1 MEKIANIDRR
11 IIYILLVA
19 VIFIVLL
26 RPVGLA
32 IQVSSYTQKI
42 YDYVN
47 TVPEGS
53 YMWLGFDF
61 DASNIPELLPSAKV
75 MIRQAFD
82 RNIKIVAGGMWATA
96 GDMASLAFDAIAP
109 EYPNK
114 KYGVD
119 YINLGYRPGSS
130 ILLDQANQD
139 AWKAFTGVDYYGQSF
154 NSMPIM
160 QGFRSMKDA
169 KFIFACVGGS
179 PGYPEYLKATTG
191 PLNIPFMVACVSTD
205 VSGVMTYIL
214 SNQIISAFFGMKGG
228 GEYETLYGKPGAATA
243 GMDAQSFAHALII
256 IFIIVGNVGYLA
268 GKRKQ
273 LLRGGTTN
281 G

>member
-47 TVPEGS
+47 SVPEGS
-53 YMWLGFDF
+53 YMWLGFEF
-61 DASNIPELLPSAKV
+61 DASNIPELLPSAKI

-82 RNIKIVAGGMWATA
+82 RNIKIVSGGMWATA
-96 GDMASLAFDAIAP
+96 GDMANLAFDAITP

-119 YINLGYRPGSS
+119 YVNLGYRPGSA

-139 AWKAFTGVDYYGQSF
+139 LWKAFTGVDYRGQSF
-154 NSMPIM
+154 TTLPIM
-160 QGFRSMKDA
+160 QNFKSMKDA
-169 KFIFACVGGS
+169 KFVFACVGGGS
-179 PGYPEYLKATTG
+179 GYPEYIKATTG
-191 PLNIPFMVACVSTD
+191 PLNLPFMVACVSTD
-205 VSGVMTYIL
+205 VPGVMAYIV
-214 SNQIISAFFGMKGG
+214 SGQIISAFFGMKGG
-228 GEYETLYGKPGAATA
+228 AEYETLYKKPGSATA

-256 IFIIVGNVGYLA
+256 LFIIMGNVGYLA
-268 GKRKQ
+268 GRKKSGK
-273 LLRGGTTN
+273 GGTTN